1 MIIHQRVL
9 DDQNQS
15 FDINKSR
22 KNTWIYYR
30 TSSFIFAE
38 SSAIKYVLQ
47 FILYILIEIIGI
59 YTRDIKHCSIFW
71 FDFFGLYRD
80 DGLGIIRTKSA
91 RTMDRMRKDI
101 IQVFKGYGFQ
111 IEIEINLHEV
121 NFLDVTFNL
130 KNESYNPYKKPNDT
144 FMYID
149 TSSNHPHQILKQL
162 PSSINQRLSKN
173 SSSEVVFYESKQQYI
188 EALEKCRNKK
198 SRNNR
203 SRVTAETRQ
212 TVQFKVI
219 VVKPPSSTNVT

>member
-1 MIIHQRVL
+1 
-9 DDQNQS
+9 
-15 FDINKSR
+15 
-22 KNTWIYYR
+22 
-30 TSSFIFAE
+30 
-38 SSAIKYVLQ
+38 
-47 FILYILIEIIGI
+47 
-59 YTRDIKHCSIFW
+59 
-71 FDFFGLYRD
+71 
-80 DGLGIIRTKSA
+80 
-91 RTMDRMRKDI
+91 MDRMRKDI

-188 EALEKCRNKK
+188 EALEKCGYKNTTMAFNKK
-198 SRNNR
+198 TSAKKR
-203 SRVTAETRQ
+203 SRRRKIIWFNPPFNKNVSSNIAKIFLQLLDKHFSKDKKLHKLFNRHNVKVSYKSQQKAEYRPET
-212 TVQFKVI
+212 TEAV
-219 VVKPPSSTNVT
+219 